1 MVFKNVTHDNQGS
14 RKTFMKSLNAEF
26 YFVHY
31 PSLNLCFHLQIYE
44 PLTYKLRKIEN
55 KAGDDPAILC
65 DTQPLIVFI
74 YM

>member
-1 MVFKNVTHDNQGS
+1 MFKNVTHHNRGS
-14 RKTFMKSLNAEF
+14 RQTFMKSLNVEF

-31 PSLNLCFHLQIYE
+31 PSLHLCFRLQIYE
-44 PLTYKLRKIEN
+44 PLTYKLRKTEN
-55 KAGDDPAILC
+55 RTGDDPAFLC